1 MDRLATFRK
10 YFLWFLGFLL
20 LSSLLIYIGLNASYK
35 NISNLIGLPEGV
47 KVNTAQAT
55 SVNGRI
61 LGEVTSTENR
71 NLNGKYLKVNIF
83 SKTDDLV
90 GTKYLK
96 LENLNNNEPKKFA
109 VYFST
114 ENVKTYTIDVLNDS
128 EEIERESLRISE
140 VFKNTFTSDEI
151 KVYRVIGLILYAMI
165 P

>member
-10 YFLWFLGFLL
+10 YFLWLLGFLIF
-20 LSSLLIYIGLNASYK
+20 SSFIIYVGLNASYK

-47 KVNTAQAT
+47 KINLAQAT

-71 NLNGKYLKVNIF
+71 NLNGKYLKINIF
-83 SKTDDLV
+83 SKKDELV

-109 VYFST
+109 VYFSI

-128 EEIERESLRISE
+128 EEIERESIRVKE
-140 VFKNTFTSDEI
+140 VFKNTFTSEEI
-151 KVYRVIGLILYAMI
+151 KVYRIIGLILYAMI

>member
-1 MDRLATFRK
+1 MR
-10 YFLWFLGFLL
+10 
-20 LSSLLIYIGLNASYK
+20 
-35 NISNLIGLPEGV
+35 
-47 KVNTAQAT
+47 T

-114 ENVKTYTIDVLNDS
+114 ENVKNYTIDVLNDS